1 MRFPLSRRTRLVVL
15 LIATSLALPALSGCG
30 RKGPPER
37 PEGSTYPRQ
46 YPNPTYQ

>member
-1 MRFPLSRRTRLVVL
+1 MTLSIAAPRRALTLLVL
-15 LIATSLALPALSGCG
+15 LAIALPALGACG
-30 RKGPPER
+30 RKGPPEP